1 MLVQSPFP
9 ENAHRNLWGCGHRAC
24 SRHVGLVLFFE
35 WNVKLELAEFGGV
48 FFVAATIQ
56 ESSVGA
62 ARKRIIP
69 GCSPILSKTN
79 EIAGDFGIIKFQSEV
94 KMAFIPIAGYV
105 RKSCT
110 E

>member
-1 MLVQSPFP
+1 M
-9 ENAHRNLWGCGHRAC
+9 
-24 SRHVGLVLFFE
+24 
-35 WNVKLELAEFGGV
+35 
-48 FFVAATIQ
+48 
-56 ESSVGA
+56 GA

-69 GCSPILSKTN
+69 GYSPILLKTN
-79 EIAGDFGIIKFQSEV
+79 EIAGDFGILKFQSEV